1 MIEVVLKSLNIDG
14 NFIFIVRKEDI
25 EKYNINYF
33 LKNLKKCK
41 IIILDKIRRCY
52 LQLLMLSISIMTI
65 H

>member
-33 LKNLKKCK
+33 LKNLKKMQ
-41 IIILDKIRRCY
+41 DCY
-52 LQLLMLSISIMTI
+52 FR
-65 H
+65 